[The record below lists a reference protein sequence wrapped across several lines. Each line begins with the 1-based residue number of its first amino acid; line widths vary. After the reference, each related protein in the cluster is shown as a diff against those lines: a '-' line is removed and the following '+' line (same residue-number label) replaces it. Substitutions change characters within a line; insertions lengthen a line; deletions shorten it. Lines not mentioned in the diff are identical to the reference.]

1 MSDVREVKVRLVPD
15 GRDGLVAYAS
25 CIYHGV
31 GLNDIAVRRDAHGAL
46 FLTFPRKVSSTGH
59 PHPIH
64 WPLSR
69 EVAAEFERAI
79 VGQLRRLAGIT
90 SDTETAQTTNEK
102 SHP

>member
-1 MSDVREVKVRLVPD
+1 MSDVREVKVRIVPD

-25 CIYHGV
+25 VVYHGV
-31 GLNDIAVRRDAHGAL
+31 GLNDIAVRRDADGRL

-79 VGQLRRLAGIT
+79 VGQIRRMAGLPAE
-90 SDTETAQTTNEK
+90 DATA
-102 SHP
+102 

>member
-1 MSDVREVKVRLVPD
+1 MSDIREVKVRLVPD

-25 CIYHGV
+25 CVYGGV
-31 GLNDIAVRRDAHGAL
+31 GLNDIAVRRDESGRL
-46 FLTFPRKVSSTGH
+46 YLTFPRKVSSTGH

-79 VGQLRRLAGIT
+79 VGQLRRLAGLPAEDAAT
-90 SDTETAQTTNEK
+90 
-102 SHP
+102 P

>member
-1 MSDVREVKVRLVPD
+1 MSEVREVKVRLVPD
-15 GRDGLVAYAS
+15 ARDGLVAYAS

-31 GLNDIAVRRDAHGAL
+31 GLNDIAVRRDADGRL

-79 VGQLRRLAGIT
+79 VGQIRRMAGLPAE
-90 SDTETAQTTNEK
+90 DATA
-102 SHP
+102 

>member
-1 MSDVREVKVRLVPD
+1 VPD

-31 GLNDIAVRRDAHGAL
+31 GLNDIAVRRDADGRL
-46 FLTFPRKVSSTGH
+46 FLTYPRKVSSTGH
-59 PHPIH
+59 PHSIH

-79 VGQLRRLAGIT
+79 IGQLRRLAGLPP
-90 SDTETAQTTNEK
+90 DTGAAQAASEGG
-102 SHP
+102 HQ